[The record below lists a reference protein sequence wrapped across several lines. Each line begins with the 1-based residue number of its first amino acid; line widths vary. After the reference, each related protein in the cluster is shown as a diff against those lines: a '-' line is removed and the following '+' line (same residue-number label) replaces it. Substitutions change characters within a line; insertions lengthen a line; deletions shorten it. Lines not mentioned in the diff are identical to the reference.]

1 MKRKFFIILLVLL
14 TLMSGCTGKE
24 PLPDDTLP
32 ETTKID
38 ESETTTTLLD
48 EYINGLTV
56 LENPVREYGESTAY
70 IQMDDKLGI
79 RIAYPETGIDA
90 LDREILRWIEE
101 SVAYYEAETAD
112 LNTKYGTAELTAD
125 YDSCLFENLVSI
137 KISGLFDKPY
147 QAHPID
153 ILKTFHADISTG
165 ELVSLDDLLL
175 EDGKEKLKKM
185 VMEDASLN
193 EEDVDSHLL
202 DNWVLNTEGLFII
215 LNRGDYLPMSDG
227 TVSLSYTHEELE
239 DILVLPGSD
248 LVIESENQTV
258 ADNTDITDITEKEV
272 GGEADSIDPSKPMVA
287 LTFDDGPSKHTARL
301 LDAFVTYGGKGTF
314 FVLGNRIDE
323 RQDTIKRITQEGHEI
338 GGHSWS
344 HRQLTNL
351 SEGDLT
357 DQIMNT
363 RAKIYEVTGVDATII
378 RPPYGA
384 YNDDVKSVCRNLGI
398 VMVNWSVDTL
408 DWKHK
413 DADKV
418 YDAIMKDVKDGDII
432 LCHDLYESTVDA
444 MERVIPELLAQG
456 YQLVTVSELLAYS
469 DKEITVGKVYNKR

>member
-1 MKRKFFIILLVLL
+1 MKRNILIILTMLSIILQ
-14 TLMSGCTGKE
+14 GCTGKE
-24 PLPDDTLP
+24 KIPDDIP
-32 ETTKID
+32 SEPSKVEET
-38 ESETTTTLLD
+38 ESTATLLN
-48 EYINGLTV
+48 EYINGLSV
-56 LENPVREYGESTAY
+56 LENPVRDYGESTAF
-70 IQMDDKLGI
+70 IRLDDKLGI
-79 RIAYPETGIDA
+79 RIAYPETEIDS
-90 LDREILRWIEE
+90 LNREIYTWIEE
-101 SVAYYEAETAD
+101 TVAYYERETAD
-112 LNTKYGTAELTAD
+112 LNTKDGAAELTAD
-125 YDSCLFENLVSI
+125 YESYLLDNLVSV

-153 ILKTFHADISTG
+153 ILKTFHADIATG
-165 ELVSLDDLLL
+165 KLVRLEDLLIEGGKQQL
-175 EDGKEKLKKM
+175 ENM
-185 VMEDASLN
+185 VIRDASLN
-193 EEDVDSHLL
+193 AADVDQRLL
-202 DNWVLNTEGLFII
+202 DNWILDAEGLLIL

-227 TVSLSYTHEELE
+227 TVSLFYTYEELKN
-239 DILVLPGSD
+239 IFIWPGTD
-248 LVIESENQTV
+248 LTIETENKDV
-258 ADNTDITDITEKEV
+258 ADDTFVTGKEMASAT
-272 GGEADSIDPSKPMVA
+272 GTIDPDKPMVA

-301 LDAFVTYGGKGTF
+301 LDIFATYGGKGTF

-323 RQDTIKRITQEGHEI
+323 RQETIIRITGEGHEI

-384 YNDDVKSVCRNLGI
+384 YNDDVKSVCKNLGI

-469 DKEITVGKVYNKR
+469 DKEIIVGKVYTKR